1 MAEITNETQYERMLE
16 RIDELLEVVGNDTP
30 VTDRD
35 FIELDLISDL
45 VVEYEEL
52 HYPVESPTLTE
63 MIRLRMAEMNL
74 SQKAVAEMLG
84 GSPPRISEYM
94 TGKSEPTLKV
104 ARLLHQK
111 LDIDA
116 EILLG

>member
-1 MAEITNETQYERMLE
+1 MAEIKSESQYEAIMG
-16 RIDELLEVVGNDTP
+16 RIEELLTKVSNDTP

-35 FIELDLISDL
+35 YLELDVISHL
-45 VVEYEEL
+45 VEEYEEK
-52 HYPVESPTLTE
+52 HYPVEIPTLPE
-63 MIRLRMAEMNL
+63 IIRHEMAERGIT
-74 SQKAVAEMLG
+74 QKELAALLNV
-84 GSPPRISEYM
+84 SPSRISEYM

-116 EILLG
+116 ELLLM